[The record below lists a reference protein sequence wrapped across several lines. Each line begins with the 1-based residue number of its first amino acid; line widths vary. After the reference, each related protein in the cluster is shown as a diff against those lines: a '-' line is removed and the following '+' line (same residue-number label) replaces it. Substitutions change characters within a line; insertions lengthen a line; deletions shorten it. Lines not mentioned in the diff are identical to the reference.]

1 MQLDT
6 FTLGQIFET
15 NIYRVTKE
23 DVLRFA
29 REFDP
34 QYMHIDEEKAA
45 EGRFNGIIASGI
57 HTISITFK
65 LWVETGMYGDDVVA
79 GTEMN
84 HIKFMKPVYPDDEL
98 RAYAEVTKI
107 EAKKETEGILTVM
120 LRTYNQKDTKVFESE
135 LSALIKR

>member
-1 MQLDT
+1 MKLDR
-6 FTLGQIFET
+6 FTLGQVFET
-15 NIYRVTKE
+15 NTYSVTKE

-45 EGRFNGIIASGI
+45 AGRFNGIIASGI

-65 LWVETGMYGDDVVA
+65 LWVETGMYGDDVIA

-98 RAYAEVTKI
+98 RAYAEVTRI

-120 LRTYNQKDTKVFESE
+120 LRTYNQTDTKVFESE

>member
-1 MQLDT
+1 MKLDT
-6 FTLGQIFET
+6 FTPGQIFET
-15 NIYRVTKE
+15 DAFRVTKE
-23 DVLRFA
+23 DILRFA

-34 QYMHIDEEKAA
+34 QYMHMDEEKAA
-45 EGRFNGIIASGI
+45 AGRFNGIIASGI

-84 HIKFMKPVYPDDEL
+84 HIKFMKPVYPGDEL
-98 RAYAEVTKI
+98 RAYAEVMKI
-107 EAKKETEGILTVM
+107 EAKRETEGILTVM
-120 LRTYNQKDTKVFESE
+120 LRTYNQKNIKVFESE